1 MKQVIVGCVFMA
13 FAVALGAFGA
23 HGLKNFIEEDSLR
36 IFETGVRYQVY
47 HAVAIIICG
56 LLNIQLNTEKFN
68 VPANLFM
75 LGIILFSVSLY
86 ILSFK
91 EYIEGIRFIGI
102 VTPFGGVSFI
112 AAWLLTGYNVYKLN
126 KK

>member
-1 MKQVIVGCVFMA
+1 MP
-13 FAVALGAFGA
+13 
-23 HGLKNFIEEDSLR
+23 ER
-36 IFETGVRYQVY
+36 
-47 HAVAIIICG
+47 
-56 LLNIQLNTEKFN
+56 
-68 VPANLFM
+68 LFM